1 MKNFTKKITNK
12 TLFKPTRWLIMAL
25 MMLVGTSSAW
35 AANKYTNNYI
45 FLDLSGFTS
54 WADGGAVMK
63 VGMCTWDNLGN
74 GHQMSTFE
82 MTKVPGE
89 NYIYYADISSSLST
103 DRYGVKFSRHS
114 SDGTEWDSFFSAY
127 NSGNCGKPNNWESGE
142 IVNLQDVYCIS
153 APTFGEE
160 VEVGQS
166 ATSSGTYLYAGV
178 STIPEISNNSTEFQY
193 VAGSSS
199 ITTNG
204 LSTIT
209 VKFTPSSAGDKTGTL
224 KFGSYLTTSLSGKG
238 KVSCIPSATLSSAV
252 YDAENNEIDLS
263 GSIAP
268 CGNELFYGFLW
279 KNKNDANWNTANAI
293 SGTGGSNNMTTED
306 IDFNQS
312 WDGFTPGDTYEFT
325 AYALDATTNPY
336 TWYYSTDENN
346 VIEVSTCTSIPD
358 NTYAIA
364 GNNVWTGNANPVT
377 INYDA
382 NTYGTPTILYD
393 GEAQIPTDVGTYAI
407 TINVPAHNG
416 YCASTISLGDYEIT
430 CIDVEKPA
438 ITTSATVCAGTQVT
452 LSNYNGVN
460 YNTVKWYSDE
470 ECNSEVTEQVTLT
483 DNGTKYNANYY
494 AKAYHEASG
503 CYSSEYSTLTFTVNP
518 LPNINIS
525 GSEEAVLYEDVTLTA
540 TGSDIDEVNWTIT
553 SGTGTLSNTTGTSVK
568 LTSSTAGTVKVK
580 ATATSEKDCIKE
592 SNELSVVFGAENCA
606 PVASNDIQITFTHPA
621 KNNNNAACQYWGF
634 GYIFKDGVTPNNE
647 RTNYLAVFPNKDATS
662 GSKTVTLSN
671 VQTAEINVY
680 LNAYHEY
687 SSCRASTQV
696 FTLQRGGIYSI
707 TISSDQQGNGNW
719 EKVPSVTKTGSLTQ
733 NPEIT
738 APAVKMISAEYDE
751 ENDVI
756 VAKGAVYK
764 TGCDVTFWGFQ
775 YSTDGQTWGT
785 ADADFIRPST
795 GNSLSVPGEFDYSF
809 PIPDANGGETYYIR
823 AYALN
828 NYNNDN
834 YNLLS
839 AVYSATSLAV
849 EIPSKT
855 IESATISLVDSEGN
869 ASDVTEVCPQSTVY
883 LKVSYA
889 GGDFTDFVA
898 VENFPGTDLELVT
911 HDKTNNYAIFSF
923 TATAAGTA
931 NITISNTSGS
941 TVTPADGVS
950 ITLKDVQVVTPP
962 IITIN
967 PESAMICQ
975 GDDATISIVEEN
987 QNFTYTIYKDGEALN
1002 PQSFTI
1008 TEAGVYTVG
1017 ATENEC
1023 NTSATSM
1030 PIELK
1035 VVSSDVK
1042 IGLEADNTA
1051 IGPWQPLKLTVT
1063 PAKGYE
1069 YTLEGLDGMVY
1080 TKEGDVY
1087 TIKIPRPNDWSPG
1100 NSGTQL
1106 ETENKVFTAKI
1117 KVSDEVSCGSKEV
1130 TVTLTDT
1137 EENCE

>member
-1 MKNFTKKITNK
+1 MA
-12 TLFKPTRWLIMAL
+12 IML
-25 MMLVGTSSAW
+25 LLGTSSAW
-35 AANKYTNNYI
+35 GGVQFTNDYI
-45 FLDLSGFTS
+45 FLDLSS
-54 WADGGAVMK
+54 SVSEWEKDGAVFQ
-63 VGMCTWDNLGN
+63 VALNEWDHCGN
-74 GHQMSTFE
+74 GWNGANETGHLSKKYDLIETSE
-82 MTKVPGE
+82 GSH
-89 NYIYYADISSSLST
+89 IYYANVSDDNKS
-103 DRYGVKFSRHS
+103 RYGAYFYRCNPSDKSVWNTACIGYNNS
-114 SDGTEWDSFFSAY
+114 SHNCFKVNGWTSSTSTY
-127 NSGNCGKPNNWESGE
+127 N
-142 IVNLQDVYCIS
+142 LTDVYCIS
-153 APTFGEE
+153 APTFGE

-204 LSTIT
+204 SSTIT

-293 SGTGGSNNMTTED
+293 SGTGGNNNKTTED

-438 ITTSATVCAGTQVT
+438 ITTSATVCEGTKVT
-452 LSNYNGVN
+452 LSSYNGDN
-460 YNTVKWYSDE
+460 TNTVKWYSSQE
-470 ECNSEVTEQVTLT
+470 FNSEVTEQVTLT
-483 DNGTKYNANYY
+483 DDGTKYY

-518 LPNINIS
+518 LPNISIS
-525 GSEEAVLYEDVTLTA
+525 GNNSPVLYEDVTLTA

-553 SGTGTLSNTTGTSVK
+553 SGPGTLSNTTGTSVK

-580 ATATSEKDCIKE
+580 ATATSENDCTKE

-606 PVASNDIQITFTHPA
+606 PVASNDIEITFTHPA
-621 KNNNNAACQYWGF
+621 DIQTKGQWWGMGTMYYSTNNTSWSSKKMHEDC
-634 GYIFKDGVTPNNE
+634 
-647 RTNYLAVFPNKDATS
+647 ATS
-662 GSKTVTLSN
+662 GSVT
-671 VQTAEINVY
+671 
-680 LNAYHEY
+680 
-687 SSCRASTQV
+687 
-696 FTLQRGGIYSI
+696 FTLTDVATSTIYVYFEACYDWGYGGDNTKKATTVNDIITLNRGKKYSI
-707 TISSDQQGNGNW
+707 TITNGDINATATAT
-719 EKVPSVTKTGSLTQ
+719 VTGSLTQ
-733 NPEIT
+733 DPEIT

-751 ENDVI
+751 EKDVI

-764 TGCDVTFWGFQ
+764 TGCGETFWGFQ

-809 PIPDANGGETYYIR
+809 PIPDAGGGDIYYIR

-828 NYNNDN
+828 NYNNDD
-834 YNLLS
+834 YNLSS
-839 AVYSATSLAV
+839 AVYSTTFLPV

-855 IESATISLVDSEGN
+855 INSATISLVDSDGDP
-869 ASDVTEVCPQSTVY
+869 SDDTEVCPQSTVY
-883 LKVSYA
+883 LKVSYE
-889 GGDFTDFVA
+889 GGDFKDYEA
-898 VENFPGTDLELVT
+898 ADNFPGTDLELVT

-1008 TEAGVYTVG
+1008 TEAGVYTIG

-1069 YTLEGLDGMVY
+1069 YTLEGLNGMVY

-1087 TIKIPRPNDWSPG
+1087 TIKIPRPNDWSFG
-1100 NSGTQL
+1100 NSGTQQNL
-1106 ETENKVFTAKI
+1106 EKEDKVFTAKI

>member
-1 MKNFTKKITNK
+1 MKNFTNN
-12 TLFKPTRWLIMAL
+12 FKQFTSRLSARWLIMAL

-63 VGMCTWDNLGN
+63 VGMCTWDNLRN

-127 NSGNCGKPNNWESGE
+127 NSGNCGKPNDWKSGE

-224 KFGSYLTTSLSGKG
+224 KFGSYLTTSLSGEG

-293 SGTGGSNNMTTED
+293 SGTGGSNNKTTED

-460 YNTVKWYSDE
+460 DNTVKWYSDE

-518 LPNINIS
+518 LPIISIS

-553 SGTGTLSNTTGTSVK
+553 SGPGTLSNTTGTSVK

-580 ATATSEKDCIKE
+580 ATATSENGCTKE

-621 KNNNNAACQYWGF
+621 DIQTKGQWWGM
-634 GYIFKDGVTPNNE
+634 GKMYNSSDAELKDMGCS
-647 RTNYLAVFPNKDATS
+647 TS
-662 GSKTVTLSN
+662 GSTT
-671 VQTAEINVY
+671 
-680 LNAYHEY
+680 
-687 SSCRASTQV
+687 
-696 FTLQRGGIYSI
+696 FTLTNVVSSSISVYFEACYDWGYYGDNTKKATTKNSKITLYRGKKYSI
-707 TISSDQQGNGNW
+707 TITNGDINATAKAT
-719 EKVPSVTKTGSLTQ
+719 ETGSLTQ
-733 NPEIT
+733 DPEIT

-764 TGCDVTFWGFQ
+764 TGCGVTFWGFQ

-795 GNSLSVPGEFDYSF
+795 NNSLTVPGEFDYSF
-809 PIPDANGGETYYIR
+809 TIPNAGGGDIYYIR

-839 AVYSATSLAV
+839 AVYSATSLPV

-855 IESATISLVDSEGN
+855 IESATISLVDREGDPL
-869 ASDVTEVCPQSTVY
+869 DVTEVCPQSTVY
-883 LKVSYA
+883 LKVSYV

-898 VENFPGTDLELVT
+898 EEDFPGTDLELEN

-931 NITISNTSGS
+931 NITISNKSGS
-941 TVTPADGVS
+941 TVTPAEGVS

-987 QNFTYTIYKDGEALN
+987 QNYTYTIYKDGEALN

-1087 TIKIPRPNDWSPG
+1087 TIKIPRPNDWLPG
-1100 NSGTQL
+1100 NSGTQQEL
-1106 ETENKVFTAKI
+1106 EKEDKVFTAKI
-1117 KVSDEVSCGSKEV
+1117 KVSDEVFCGSKEV